1 MKMSSRA
8 ERASK
13 QTADR
18 NQVLCLLG
26 KMPKI
31 GFTFIRLF
39 MLLLGFSTI
48 CLGVLCISTSSYTC
62 RCGNSELVFYCLLT
76 LGFFLILTGIFWSTF
91 HEALKFR
98 CLSSIFI
105 RNPSHGELHV
115 STIDRSD
122 FYPPSYE
129 DSTDPEKQTSSLP
142 VASTLKQQ
150 EVINIPPPP
159 YSESSAEFISETD
172 QEQAPPYESSAQ
184 QLLQQQT
191 GDQDADP
198 REESNSQPST
208 QENSYQQDTDC
219 QGTPERA
226 VSVRTSET
234 GSG

>member
-1 MKMSSRA
+1 
-8 ERASK
+8 
-13 QTADR
+13 
-18 NQVLCLLG
+18 
-26 KMPKI
+26 MPKI

-39 MLLLGFSTI
+39 MFLLGFSTI

-62 RCGNSELVFYCLLT
+62 RCGNNELVFYCLLT

-98 CLSSIFI
+98 RLSSIFI

-172 QEQAPPYESSAQ
+172 QEQAPLYESSAQ

-226 VSVRTSET
+226 ISVRTSET